1 MAGSQIQVIYAQVTA
16 EPGVDIIGPQGGK
29 LDLSLTSNSKF
40 LVGYF
45 TNYTQNRS
53 NRPIAFQRK

>member
-1 MAGSQIQVIYAQVTA
+1 MAGSQIQVVYAQINE

-29 LDLSLTSNSKF
+29 LDLSLTSNSKY

-45 TNYTQNRS
+45 TNYTQARRNQ
-53 NRPIAFQRK
+53 PVAFQRK